1 MKTLPKSFL
10 ASLWIL
16 FACTSTAEIYAIR
29 AGTTIDPATG
39 SVVKNQTILVE
50 DGVIKSIGTDRKVS
64 SGAKVIDLSKEW
76 VMPGLMDAHT
86 HLTLTETT
94 NAAPFESFYLTE
106 STSYRALRGMKNA
119 EALLNAGFTAIRDI
133 GNMGDN
139 AMTDV
144 GRAVDKGLFTGPT
157 IISSGKIIA
166 PFGGQSH
173 NIPAEQGAFWRY
185 EYVDADGPNEIR
197 KAVRQNIYYGARVI
211 KLVLDNNPYHYTVE
225 EVRTAVEEA
234 HRAGIPVATHVYG
247 GKALDVAIEAGV
259 DSIEHGWLIS
269 DEQMIKMKDKGIFLV
284 GTEFPQAHL
293 DIIGDSGGIIPTP
306 KILGPKIIERTRRAH
321 ELGLRMVFGSDVVME
336 APNRSRA
343 DLTFDYL
350 AVWRAGGVPP
360 MGILKAMTSEAAD
373 LLRLPTQGK
382 VAIGFAA
389 DLIATPADP
398 LADIENL
405 RKVDFVMK
413 NGHLIRHGAIPTPAP

>member
-29 AGTTIDPATG
+29 AGTTIDPAKG

-259 DSIEHGWLIS
+259 DSI
-269 DEQMIKMKDKGIFLV
+269 
-284 GTEFPQAHL
+284 
-293 DIIGDSGGIIPTP
+293 
-306 KILGPKIIERTRRAH
+306 
-321 ELGLRMVFGSDVVME
+321 
-336 APNRSRA
+336 
-343 DLTFDYL
+343 
-350 AVWRAGGVPP
+350 
-360 MGILKAMTSEAAD
+360 
-373 LLRLPTQGK
+373 
-382 VAIGFAA
+382 
-389 DLIATPADP
+389 
-398 LADIENL
+398 
-405 RKVDFVMK
+405 
-413 NGHLIRHGAIPTPAP
+413 

>member
-1 MKTLPKSFL
+1 
-10 ASLWIL
+10 
-16 FACTSTAEIYAIR
+16 
-29 AGTTIDPATG
+29 
-39 SVVKNQTILVE
+39 
-50 DGVIKSIGTDRKVS
+50 
-64 SGAKVIDLSKEW
+64 
-76 VMPGLMDAHT
+76 
-86 HLTLTETT
+86 
-94 NAAPFESFYLTE
+94 
-106 STSYRALRGMKNA
+106 
-119 EALLNAGFTAIRDI
+119 
-133 GNMGDN
+133 
-139 AMTDV
+139 
-144 GRAVDKGLFTGPT
+144 
-157 IISSGKIIA
+157 
-166 PFGGQSH
+166 
-173 NIPAEQGAFWRY
+173 
-185 EYVDADGPNEIR
+185 
-197 KAVRQNIYYGARVI
+197 
-211 KLVLDNNPYHYTVE
+211 
-225 EVRTAVEEA
+225 
-234 HRAGIPVATHVYG
+234 
-247 GKALDVAIEAGV
+247 
-259 DSIEHGWLIS
+259 
-269 DEQMIKMKDKGIFLV
+269 MKDKGIFLV

-321 ELGLRMVFGSDVVME
+321 ELGLRMVFGSDVVIE